1 MCIANRK
8 GLAFSILSI
17 IILWSCVPEREKQ
30 SADQPH
36 YILALSQP
44 ASSHYPFHVVSDL
57 EGGEADIKDAKQV
70 PDNPNNVL
78 VAAGRDFVLLNSKE
92 KMTRYG
98 VRADN
103 TLKEEG
109 SVPNTGLLGGPI
121 AAFLD
126 ESRLLVSTAPRQV
139 SDSLFAFQIVSTSDM
154 TVERSGKIRLQ
165 IAPGSMASPSMYIVR
180 GGKVLVPYIHA
191 DADNH
196 AYPKANLAIFNAK
209 DMVLEKTISTDKTAC
224 LGYSVVSSHA
234 FTENGDLYLIS
245 SNSNYW
251 GANESLPSGI
261 VRIKN
266 GQDEFDKDYF
276 LNLTAKLSGNHSGGM
291 IFAGGNKVIVQVFES
306 SLIKAYRDYQHGFV
320 ISYYEVDL
328 QTQVLRKLDI
338 PLSKYPRRALERL
351 KNGKVAIAVNGENG
365 ENAFYIYDGQTG
377 VVRKGLVYRNAE
389 YVSGV
394 MVF

>member
-1 MCIANRK
+1 MHILNRR
-8 GLAFSILSI
+8 GLVFSIISVVL
-17 IILWSCVPEREKQ
+17 LFSCVPESERQ
-30 SADQPH
+30 SGEQPH

-44 ASSHYPFHVVSDL
+44 ARSYYPFQVVSDL
-57 EGGEADIKDAKQV
+57 ETGEADIGDAKQV
-70 PDNPNNVL
+70 QDHPNNVL
-78 VAAGRDFVLLNSKE
+78 VTAGRGFVLLNSKE
-92 KMTRYG
+92 KMTRYAVG
-98 VRADN
+98 AGN

-139 SDSLFAFQIVSTSDM
+139 SDSMFAYQIVNTSEM

-165 IAPGSMASPSMYIVR
+165 VTPGSMASPSMYVVR
-180 GGKVLVPYIHA
+180 DGKVLVPYIHA
-191 DADNH
+191 DTDNH

-266 GQDEFDKDYF
+266 GQDEFDNDYF
-276 LNLTAKLSGNHSGGM
+276 LNLTAKLNGNHSGGM

-328 QTQVLRKLDI
+328 QTQALRKLDI
-338 PLSKYPRRALERL
+338 PRSKYPRRALERL

-377 VVRKGLVYRNAE
+377 DVRKGLVYRNAE
-389 YVSGV
+389 YLSGV
-394 MVF
+394 VAF